1 MQHWKD
7 FSTLPAFGLEVI
19 VELEDN
25 KIISVKLNS
34 NNKDDKQNNTEDDKT
49 QNNIDSD
56 TKQDDIK
63 SNETNNKPEIKEIP
77 ITDNSTINLDEEEKK
92 PLEENKVTKVLDKVE
107 IIKARGYIQVDKNI
121 EECIYNYLE
130 TVHKGTKKYILK
142 DTRELKNLD
151 FLKLKRFLFTA
162 YNNLYELD
170 HQFF

>member
-121 EECIYNYLE
+121 EECIYNPIPVPLDLCF
-130 TVHKGTKKYILK
+130 VVKYGSKTFSINSFFIPPALSQILTIEK
-142 DTRELKNLD
+142 P
-151 FLKLKRFLFTA
+151 F
-162 YNNLYELD
+162 
-170 HQFF
+170 